1 MGGCLGNVCSIYSVH
16 LCVFILFKHRM
27 GKEYIKQKVLKRK
40 EKENDKETNSQTYN
54 ARWQNRVQVNDS

>member
-1 MGGCLGNVCSIYSVH
+1 
-16 LCVFILFKHRM
+16 M

-54 ARWQNRVQVNDS
+54 AR

>member
-54 ARWQNRVQVNDS
+54 AR